1 MSSQTKIP
9 EKIKSDV
16 LNLTIKNKMKGL
28 DLIDTLVSLVT
39 LKIILQ
45 EIDKIS
51 IIRYLELKK
60 DNKEKAKRIRN
71 RKN

>member
-16 LNLTIKNKMKGL
+16 LNLMIKNKMKGL